1 MSDYSTGTTHQIELR
16 EGWETWVKS
25 FAQWKHFVTLT
36 FRDIVTRD
44 QSENQF
50 RFLIQVLNRD
60 LFGNHYT
67 RTVGHSYFAYA
78 AGWEHQKRGAL
89 HIHALIDRP
98 INFNVIHAVWNK
110 MAGFAWIEPVTD
122 IDGVSGYLSKYVTKG
137 GELSLYKPEKV
148 KEPPFQ
154 PFWYTGL

>member
-1 MSDYSTGTTHQIELR
+1 MQDYSTGKIELR
-16 EGWETWVKS
+16 EGWEKWVRG
-25 FAQWKHFVTLT
+25 FAQWQSFVTLT

-67 RTVGHSYFAYA
+67 RIVGHSYFAYA

-89 HIHALIDRP
+89 HLHVLVDRR
-98 INFNVIHAVWNK
+98 INYDLVHAVWGK
-110 MAGFAWIEPVTD
+110 MSGFAWIEPVVD
-122 IDGVSGYLSKYVTKG
+122 LEPVVGYLSKYVSKG
-137 GELSLYKPEKV
+137 GELSLYKPAKV
-148 KEPPFQ
+148 KEPAFRPL
-154 PFWYTGL
+154 WYMGI